1 MKKGM
6 QKFWALVL
14 AAATVVSMT
23 ACGGSAAQTDG
34 SNSSNKG
41 GSEKDGDAS
50 TADFVYVPQY
60 TSFGE
65 GDSYNFEFA
74 GGKIYYSKY
83 IDQGEDSYTGMF
95 VYDLAVGT
103 EGEGV

>member
-6 QKFWALVL
+6 QKFWALAL

-23 ACGGSAAQTDG
+23 ACGGGTAQTDG
-34 SNSSNKG
+34 SNSNKEDGEKG
-41 GSEKDGDAS
+41 GDAG

-65 GDSYNFEFA
+65 GDSYN
-74 GGKIYYSKY
+74 Y
-83 IDQGEDSYTGMF
+83 
-95 VYDLAVGT
+95 
-103 EGEGV
+103 